1 MMFQP
6 QMAGSGLRMAS
17 RRNSVDVSTAKAR
30 RPGFKAQTR
39 RLAAAAALLASV
51 LAAPPAHAGPSDYV
65 SSPTVEAGEFEVDF
79 KAGSARLGDRSNIN
93 AQSLGLGYGVNSFWF
108 TEFYAK
114 WHGANDG
121 SVTGGHSFDAFEWEN
136 RFQLTET
143 GKYPVDVGFLL
154 EIERPRDR
162 AEGIEVVWGPL
173 LQAEFGRMLGNLN
186 LLVSK
191 NYRAA
196 EAAPASLTY
205 QWQLRAPVAER
216 VDLGVQGFGNLG
228 RWDKWAPHAEQE
240 HSLGPAVFG
249 KLELGAHQ
257 AIKYNAGWL
266 VGLTDASARHTVR
279 LQVEWEM

>member
-1 MMFQP
+1 
-6 QMAGSGLRMAS
+6 MAKRHTSAA
-17 RRNSVDVSTAKAR
+17 TALVGTAR
-30 RPGFKAQTR
+30 PHQ
-39 RLAAAAALLASV
+39 LAAAAALLISV
-51 LAAPPAHAGPSDYV
+51 LAAPLAHAGPSDYV
-65 SSPTVEAGEFEVDF
+65 SSPTVETGEFEVDF

-93 AQSLGLGYGVNSFWF
+93 AQSLGLGYGVNNFWF

-121 SVTGGHSFDAFEWEN
+121 SISGGHSFDAFEWEN

-143 GKYPVDVGFLL
+143 GKYPVDLGFLL
-154 EIERPRDR
+154 EIERPRDQD
-162 AEGIEVVWGPL
+162 EGIEVVWGPL
-173 LQAEFGRMLGNLN
+173 LQAEFGRVLGNLN
-186 LLVSK
+186 LLVEK

-196 EAAPASLTY
+196 EPAPASLTY

-216 VDLGVQGFGNLG
+216 IDLGMQGFGNLG

-249 KLELGAHQ
+249 KLNLGAHQ

-266 VGLTDASARHTVR
+266 VGLTDASARHTLR

>member
-1 MMFQP
+1 MTCQP
-6 QMAGSGLRMAS
+6 EQAGDGRCMADRHTRTSSPAAARHADRARS
-17 RRNSVDVSTAKAR
+17 RPR
-30 RPGFKAQTR
+30 
-39 RLAAAAALLASV
+39 AAAAALLAG
-51 LAAPPAHAGPSDYV
+51 LLAPPLAHAGPSDYV
-65 SSPTVEAGEFEVDF
+65 ATPTVETGEFEVDF
-79 KAGSARLGDRSNIN
+79 KAGSARLGDGNRAT

-114 WHGANDG
+114 WHGASDG
-121 SVTGGHSFDAFEWEN
+121 SIAGGHSFDAFEWEN

-154 EIERPRDR
+154 EIERPRDHD
-162 AEGIEVVWGPL
+162 EGLEVVWGPL
-173 LQAEFGRMLGNLN
+173 LQAEFGRVLGNLN
-186 LLVSK
+186 LLVEK

-196 EAAPASLTY
+196 TAAPASLTY

-216 VDLGVQGFGNLG
+216 IELGVQGFGNLG

-249 KLELGAHQ
+249 KLNLGDHQ

>member
-1 MMFQP
+1 MTCQP
-6 QMAGSGLRMAS
+6 EQAGDGRCMADRHTRAS
-17 RRNSVDVSTAKAR
+17 FPAAAR
-30 RPGFKAQTR
+30 HADRARSRP
-39 RLAAAAALLASV
+39 LAAAAALLAGL
-51 LAAPPAHAGPSDYV
+51 LAAQVAHAGPSDYV
-65 SSPTVEAGEFEVDF
+65 ATPTVETGEFEVDF
-79 KAGSARLGDRSNIN
+79 KAGSARLGDGNRAT

-114 WHGANDG
+114 WHGASDG
-121 SVTGGHSFDAFEWEN
+121 SIAGGHSFDAFEWEN
-136 RFQLTET
+136 RFQLNET

-154 EIERPRDR
+154 EIERPRDHD
-162 AEGIEVVWGPL
+162 EGLEVVWGPL
-173 LQAEFGRMLGNLN
+173 LQAEFGRVLGNLN
-186 LLVSK
+186 LLVEK

-196 EAAPASLTY
+196 TAAPASLTY

-216 VDLGVQGFGNLG
+216 IELGVQGFGNLG

-249 KLELGAHQ
+249 KLNLGAHQ

>member
-1 MMFQP
+1 MTCQP
-6 QMAGSGLRMAS
+6 EQAGDGRCMADRHTRTSFPAAARHADRARSRLR
-17 RRNSVDVSTAKAR
+17 
-30 RPGFKAQTR
+30 
-39 RLAAAAALLASV
+39 AAAAALLTSL
-51 LAAPPAHAGPSDYV
+51 LAAQVAHAGPSDYV
-65 SSPTVEAGEFEVDF
+65 ATPTVETGEFEVDF
-79 KAGSARLGDRSNIN
+79 KAGSARLGDGNRAT

-108 TEFYAK
+108 TEIYAK
-114 WHGANDG
+114 WHGASDG
-121 SVTGGHSFDAFEWEN
+121 SIAGGHSFDAFEWEN

-154 EIERPRDR
+154 EIERPRDHD
-162 AEGIEVVWGPL
+162 EGIEVVWGPL
-173 LQAEFGRMLGNLN
+173 LQAEFGRVLGNLN
-186 LLVSK
+186 LLVEK

-196 EAAPASLTY
+196 TAAPASLTY

-216 VDLGVQGFGNLG
+216 IELGVQGFGNLG

-249 KLELGAHQ
+249 KLNLGAHQ